1 MRSLQTT
8 RSAAFKTVLLAGAA
22 GIMAAAQPALAQ
34 NVGDDEGAADNSGDP
49 VDAGPVA
56 DSDPE
61 NAGIVVTGS
70 RIIRQDFEANS
81 PFVTVDEA
89 LLENSSTAALEQN
102 LNKLPQFVPAQTPT
116 MGGDIQPTATNTPGA
131 ATISLRGIGV
141 NRNLV
146 LIDGRR
152 ATPGNA
158 SGAVDITTIPSA
170 AIERVEVISGG
181 ASATYGADAVAGV
194 TNFILKKN
202 FQGLELDGQAG
213 LSQHGD
219 GFEYQISGI
228 MGADFDDGR
237 GNISIALSTNK
248 REANHQRDRSWY
260 RDFWADGST
269 NGTQFFTEFPGILI
283 NGPGANPIFG
293 NPGNPNSV
301 FPGGTFSPTA
311 DTTFYV
317 DHNGNVFS
325 NSSATVAGT
334 RYVNFM
340 GYTGEIDDY
349 DFEVTDAGLLAQ
361 NNTNLYLVLPL
372 TRYNMFMRGNYEIN
386 DWIGVFGQGMY
397 SHVKT
402 YTKNEPGPIFA
413 GWGATFDPDL
423 VDRDQLPEDLW
434 TLIES
439 RARPGDPVTMTALMP
454 DPRETFTDVDTYSLT
469 AGFEGSIPGT
479 DWTWET
485 FAQFGE
491 STTFAR
497 QTGVYSL
504 SRLRAVIG
512 APNFGEGFVQQ
523 GNPGPPGFGF
533 GASTATCTS
542 GLNFFRPPAGGFSED
557 CLEAIRADLKNRS
570 KVQQNIWEANVQGG
584 LFDLPAGQ
592 IRAALGA
599 GYREIDYE
607 FLNDTLTTQG
617 RSFQDQ
623 ALGIY
628 PSGNSFGSINVKE
641 VYGELLVPVL
651 SDMLV
656 NSFNLELGGR
666 ISDYNTTGT
675 SYTYK
680 ILGDLEV
687 TDWLR
692 LRGGYNRAER
702 TPNIAELYLAPQQT
716 FGFNTAGD
724 PCSRGNPLAF
734 SANPANATGANV
746 EAVCRA
752 LMNATGDPLAD
763 DFYYSQPQ
771 ATGTFGFAFPTTVG
785 NNSLRPETAD
795 TWTAG
800 VVIRSPFT
808 SSFLSRTRL
817 SVDWFRISVDDAIGV
832 QGVDVALRQCLDVG
846 LNPDITGAGFEADG
860 VTPNAAANA
869 IANSQFCRNVPRN
882 AQNGGLGNV
891 TTTYVNNG
899 RFKVEGID
907 AQLDWG
913 MDVGPGSLNLNVLA
927 NYLIDFKSA
936 ALPTDPL
943 VDYVG
948 TFGTG
953 QNGLQAGAYEYR
965 LFSTV
970 SYSVGPARIGL
981 QWQHYPAVEDTSE
994 AQFGPNA
1001 TTGAPAYNLFALN
1014 GGYALTDNVNLRFG
1028 VENLFNKRPPL
1039 TGVNTA
1045 NTNPMGT
1052 GNLPGGALGSGLGGG
1067 VYDLQGRRFFVGANL
1082 RF

>member
-8 RSAAFKTVLLAGAA
+8 RNAAFRAVLLAGAA
-22 GIMAAAQPALAQ
+22 GIMAVAQPALAQ
-34 NVGDDEGAADNSGDP
+34 DAGDDEGAADNSGDE

-56 DSDPE
+56 ADGP
-61 NAGIVVTGS
+61 GILVTGS

-158 SGAVDITTIPSA
+158 SGAVDITTIPAA

-213 LSQHGD
+213 LSEHGD
-219 GFEYQISGI
+219 GFEYQLSGV

-248 REANHQRDRSWY
+248 REANFQRDREWY
-260 RDFWADGST
+260 RDLWADPSIT
-269 NGTQFFTEFPGILI
+269 PTQFFTQFPGILLDGFFGT
-283 NGPGANPIFG
+283 NPANM
-293 NPGNPNSV
+293 NAL
-301 FPGGTFSPTA
+301 FPDGRFSPFA
-311 DTTFYV
+311 NGNTFYV
-317 DHNGNVFS
+317 DQNDQVFS
-325 NSSATVAGT
+325 NSAFVDFGVYGPPGQ
-334 RYVNFM
+334 RYVNYF
-340 GYTGEIDDY
+340 GYTGEVDNY
-349 DFEVTDAGLLAQ
+349 DFKVTDAGLLGQ

-423 VDRDQLPEDLW
+423 VDDDQLPDDMW
-434 TLIES
+434 TLINS
-439 RARPGDPVTMTALMP
+439 RPDPGAPVTMTALMP

-469 AGFEGSIPGT
+469 AGLEGSIPGT

-504 SRLRAVIG
+504 ERLRAVIA
-512 APNFGEGFVQQ
+512 APNFGEGFRAQ
-523 GNPGPPGFGF
+523 GNPTQGGF
-533 GASTATCTS
+533 GASTGTCTS
-542 GLNFFRPPAGGFSED
+542 GLNFFRPPPGGFSED

-584 LFDLPAGQ
+584 LFDLPAGSV
-592 IRAALGA
+592 RAALGA
-599 GYREIDYE
+599 SYREIDYE

-617 RSFQDQ
+617 RSFLDQ

-628 PSGNSFGSINVKE
+628 PSGNSFGSINTKE
-641 VYGELLVPVL
+641 VYGELLIPL
-651 SDMLV
+651 LADTFV
-656 NSFNLELGGR
+656 NALNLELGGR

-680 ILGDLEV
+680 ILGDLEA

-692 LRGGYNRAER
+692 FRGGYNRAER
-702 TPNIAELYLAPQQT
+702 APNIAELYLAPQQT
-716 FGFNTAGD
+716 FGFNGAGD

-734 SANPANATGANV
+734 SANPANANGEAV

-752 LMNATGDPLAD
+752 LMNATGDPAAD
-763 DFYYSQPQ
+763 DNYYAAAQS
-771 ATGTFGFAFPTTVG
+771 TSTFGFAFPTTVG
-785 NNSLRPETAD
+785 NPNLTPEKAD

-808 SSFLSRTRL
+808 SPFLSRFRL
-817 SVDWFRISVDDAIGV
+817 SVDWFKISVDDAIGV
-832 QGVDVALRQCLDVG
+832 QGVDIALRQCLDAG
-846 LNPDITGAGFEADG
+846 LNPDIANAGLEADG
-860 VTPNAAANA
+860 TTPNAAAVA
-869 IANSQFCRNVPRN
+869 IANTQFCRNVPRN
-882 AQNGGLGNV
+882 TQNGGLGNV
-891 TTTYVNNG
+891 TVTYVNNG
-899 RFKVEGID
+899 RFQVEGVD

-913 MDVGPGSLNLNVLA
+913 MDVGPGSLNLNVLF
-927 NYLIDFKSA
+927 NYLIDFKSS

-943 VDYVG
+943 IDYVG

-965 LFSTV
+965 AFSTLN
-970 SYSVGPARIGL
+970 YSVGPARIGL
-981 QWQHYPAVEDTSE
+981 QWQYFPAVEDTGE

-1001 TTGAPAYNLFALN
+1001 TTGAPSYSIFALN
-1014 GGYALTDNVNLRFG
+1014 GGYALTDNLNLRFG
-1028 VENLFNKRPPL
+1028 VENLFDKRPPL

-1067 VYDLQGRRFFVGANL
+1067 VYDLQGRRFFVGANV